1 VPTRAQEGGEAVMG
15 RVIDLTLDLIRTA
28 TSEPGLNPA
37 AIGVGTGGMVVLKE
51 GSISFAT
58 SAIPGWSGMPVR
70 ARLSS
75 ATGLAVQ
82 VENDGNA
89 MVLGEAIFG
98 AGAGRSFVVGITV
111 GTGIGGG
118 IAIDQH
124 IFHGAHGFSNNIGH
138 MVLDFNG
145 RKCPC
150 GKKGCLEAYASAAA
164 MTARFTARVGKDR
177 LKAEFG
183 LDIARLAGSGMP
195 EAVAVLKQGA
205 VYLGIGIAS
214 IINLLDPDIV
224 VVGGGAAQSGELYFS
239 LLQTTV
245 AERAL
250 PGFSNIS
257 VVPARL
263 GAWANLVGAAC
274 VVWERRKN
282 QVF

>member
-1 VPTRAQEGGEAVMG
+1 
-15 RVIDLTLDLIRTA
+15 
-28 TSEPGLNPA
+28 
-37 AIGVGTGGMVVLKE
+37 
-51 GSISFAT
+51 
-58 SAIPGWSGMPVR
+58 
-70 ARLSS
+70 
-75 ATGLAVQ
+75 
-82 VENDGNA
+82 
-89 MVLGEAIFG
+89 
-98 AGAGRSFVVGITV
+98 
-111 GTGIGGG
+111 
-118 IAIDQH
+118 
-124 IFHGAHGFSNNIGH
+124 
-138 MVLDFNG
+138 
-145 RKCPC
+145 
-150 GKKGCLEAYASAAA
+150 

-183 LDIARLAGSGMP
+183 LDPKNLGVKEIARLAGSGMP

-263 GAWANLVGAAC
+263 GTWANLVGAAC
-274 VVWERRKN
+274 VVWERRKT